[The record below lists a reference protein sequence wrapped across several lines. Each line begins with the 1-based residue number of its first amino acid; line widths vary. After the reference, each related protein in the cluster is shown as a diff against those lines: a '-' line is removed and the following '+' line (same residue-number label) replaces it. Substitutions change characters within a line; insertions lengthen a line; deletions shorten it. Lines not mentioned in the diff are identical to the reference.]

1 MSDIDNNPFQKDNLF
16 ENNTKETPSLFGN
29 SSTQINFGAFSGQ
42 GGLFGPTQ
50 SNTLFFNNN
59 DTGGTL
65 FGNTL
70 TSTNNDNPFRANQ
83 GNNNSSL
90 FGNNNDDS
98 NNKEKNDENSR
109 KNALF
114 GTDESKFNFGQSF
127 SLNNSSKLFGNNS
140 TINPF
145 ATQKKDDEKKNEN
158 NKDSN
163 QLFTS
168 FLNNNNNGNTGF
180 LFNTKNEN
188 ENQSSQKKETNNINS
203 NSTLF
208 GITPGNN
215 NNFSNIFK
223 NNISNNDNKNENNI
237 FGKKDAQFS
246 FFNKNDNHYSLFSGQ
261 KEEEEKGDEKE
272 EKQKEEKEEEQKE
285 EKDNDNKNTSNNPFI
300 NINNNSTFLNKK
312 EEKPI
317 KSSKES
323 IFEMQNSPKKNNILE
338 SLNQNSQPKENV
350 FEISTSKPK
359 NNMFTEKNGQNNNQ
373 DLFLFNNEALKENNE
388 NKIIIN
394 NEIQNDSSLFNSNNK
409 NSLFENLNKK
419 QEINEIGQ
427 MNDMDVEEEV
437 KEEASS
443 SKSDIINNIWLSD
456 NEEIIDDDTDVNKKI
471 DYKNIEEKSKNIP
484 NNINYLN
491 LAIIPEISE
500 YYFNLMKSSLNNIN
514 YDSNLENSIYLSNY
528 ILEVLHNQINQI
540 NDNDE
545 KKSELINITTIYAYF
560 DAFILHR
567 NDVVYLMKLRDELFY
582 KYFMPIE
589 TGINIDKMDKDF
601 YNNAR
606 NKIDSIKNILKS
618 IYLYLTMLDISKA
631 KQKIIELNRMYKE
644 FISKNVLGEKTLE
657 FSDLFLNMEKII
669 SIFYDIYN
677 LKENFNSKQIIS
689 SFKMN
694 SIFQDVKETIFE
706 LQKYLSFNEREENV
720 KKIFNECQ
728 KICGMFAGDVK
739 FIINEYN
746 RDNIHLIIL
755 GNIFYRFYLND
766 FIRGLQNCLKE
777 NKHIDKDKNLIN
789 KYIFNIIKN
798 CDSNQIEIVQELKGN
813 YPFLLRY
820 HMIEILSQNN
830 FIYHIENQEQYLKKE
845 AFLFF
850 QMMRDSKISFKYYLN
865 YFLFYPNYEIFTLDS
880 GNDIQNLKEDI
891 SNELREEGYRK
902 ALDYALVYIC
912 YRFNNNDNIEEL
924 FDEINEI
931 KKEINEKINNNFS
944 NDIIY
949 KINKLCLNKFIE
961 QNIFNYSLIY
971 YIDNYKLENQDFL
984 KSQILEERKQL
995 CAENDINFDY
1005 SKQFDKL
1012 IINFYLKTNYIFNI
1026 NKFREVYESNEKQIQ
1041 EEYKE
1046 YQQLLKLILSKKN
1059 HSPIDNSVQFMQNY
1073 IEFLLDVIKHN
1084 LNKIENNNENS
1095 ADIEDITQKFFAKC
1109 YPLPKCPSFIWYHIL
1124 MIIKNVID
1132 ENIYYFNSNSFL
1144 DNDNSCEQLFVWD
1157 KKLIYDL
1164 IKIEKMKNNNI
1175 TFDEAQKMYENA
1187 VVFINDLLQGIYF
1200 NQNIFSSSYNNN

>member
-1 MSDIDNNPFQKDNLF
+1 
-16 ENNTKETPSLFGN
+16 
-29 SSTQINFGAFSGQ
+29 
-42 GGLFGPTQ
+42 
-50 SNTLFFNNN
+50 
-59 DTGGTL
+59 
-65 FGNTL
+65 
-70 TSTNNDNPFRANQ
+70 
-83 GNNNSSL
+83 
-90 FGNNNDDS
+90 
-98 NNKEKNDENSR
+98 
-109 KNALF
+109 
-114 GTDESKFNFGQSF
+114 
-127 SLNNSSKLFGNNS
+127 
-140 TINPF
+140 
-145 ATQKKDDEKKNEN
+145 
-158 NKDSN
+158 
-163 QLFTS
+163 
-168 FLNNNNNGNTGF
+168 
-180 LFNTKNEN
+180 
-188 ENQSSQKKETNNINS
+188 
-203 NSTLF
+203 
-208 GITPGNN
+208 
-215 NNFSNIFK
+215 
-223 NNISNNDNKNENNI
+223 
-237 FGKKDAQFS
+237 
-246 FFNKNDNHYSLFSGQ
+246 
-261 KEEEEKGDEKE
+261 
-272 EKQKEEKEEEQKE
+272 
-285 EKDNDNKNTSNNPFI
+285 
-300 NINNNSTFLNKK
+300 
-312 EEKPI
+312 
-317 KSSKES
+317 
-323 IFEMQNSPKKNNILE
+323 
-338 SLNQNSQPKENV
+338 
-350 FEISTSKPK
+350 
-359 NNMFTEKNGQNNNQ
+359 
-373 DLFLFNNEALKENNE
+373 
-388 NKIIIN
+388 
-394 NEIQNDSSLFNSNNK
+394 
-409 NSLFENLNKK
+409 
-419 QEINEIGQ
+419 
-427 MNDMDVEEEV
+427 
-437 KEEASS
+437 
-443 SKSDIINNIWLSD
+443 
-456 NEEIIDDDTDVNKKI
+456 
-471 DYKNIEEKSKNIP
+471 
-484 NNINYLN
+484 
-491 LAIIPEISE
+491 
-500 YYFNLMKSSLNNIN
+500 
-514 YDSNLENSIYLSNY
+514 
-528 ILEVLHNQINQI
+528 
-540 NDNDE
+540 
-545 KKSELINITTIYAYF
+545 
-560 DAFILHR
+560 
-567 NDVVYLMKLRDELFY
+567 
-582 KYFMPIE
+582 
-589 TGINIDKMDKDF
+589 
-601 YNNAR
+601 
-606 NKIDSIKNILKS
+606 
-618 IYLYLTMLDISKA
+618 
-631 KQKIIELNRMYKE
+631 
-644 FISKNVLGEKTLE
+644 
-657 FSDLFLNMEKII
+657 
-669 SIFYDIYN
+669 
-677 LKENFNSKQIIS
+677 
-689 SFKMN
+689 
-694 SIFQDVKETIFE
+694 
-706 LQKYLSFNEREENV
+706 
-720 KKIFNECQ
+720 
-728 KICGMFAGDVK
+728 
-739 FIINEYN
+739 
-746 RDNIHLIIL
+746 L

-961 QNIFNYSLIY
+961 QNIFDYSLIY

-1012 IINFYLKTNYIFNI
+1012 IINFYLKTNYIFNM

-1046 YQQLLKLILSKKN
+1046 YQELLKIILNKKN

-1187 VVFINDLLQGIYF
+1187 VVFVNDLLQGIYF
-1200 NQNIFSSSYNNN
+1200 NQNIFSASYNNN